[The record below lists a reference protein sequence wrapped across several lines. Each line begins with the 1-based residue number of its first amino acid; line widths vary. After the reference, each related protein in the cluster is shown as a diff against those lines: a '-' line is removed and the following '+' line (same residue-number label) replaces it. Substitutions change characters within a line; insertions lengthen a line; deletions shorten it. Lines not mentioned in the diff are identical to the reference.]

1 MNTSMARIS
10 RDIILSKVNTFDIF
24 SHFLRDRY
32 ANEHS
37 QVKQGVHIYVP
48 EISGQQKSPSFNIYY
63 SRRSQEWRY
72 KDFTGND
79 GSVFDLVMNLYNVSF
94 PDALKIID
102 QEMNL
107 NIDAVNVKY
116 ERVKPKAEYK
126 DKTEVK
132 RDYRYTLECFG
143 WTQKNKHAAW
153 WAKFGTGIKTLEL
166 YGWKPVKCLEY
177 YSKKGIPITIKDYNH
192 TLIFA
197 WERDGW
203 GKYYIP
209 EIKGIQKKRFGYFG
223 KKEEGYVFGLEQL
236 PEYGDDLYLISGEK
250 DVTNSRSHGMFSVC
264 LTSEESHPLNYPSFM
279 ELIKSKR
286 FKNCWMLYDVDRTG
300 EKQTEKIS
308 RIIPELKPKFLPIDE
323 GNDISEYLQNK
334 YKRFMF

>member
-1 MNTSMARIS
+1 MARIS

-107 NIDAVNVKY
+107 NIEAVNMEY

-126 DKTEVK
+126 DKTVNRNYSYNIQYDKWRKKHLEFWS
-132 RDYRYTLECFG
+132 RYGTSQKALEFF
-143 WTQKNKHAAW
+143 N
-153 WAKFGTGIKTLEL
+153 I
-166 YGWKPVKCLEY
+166 KPVFRLSAFRKDNSPYEIESG
-177 YSKKGIPITIKDYNH
+177 SKQ
-192 TLIFA
+192 LIYA
-197 WERDGW
+197 WEYDGW
-203 GKYYIP
+203 SKWYMP
-209 EIKGIQKKRFGYFG
+209 NIKNVQKKAFGYLG
-223 KKEEGYVFGLEQL
+223 KKPSDFVFGLEQL
-236 PEYGDDLYLISGEK
+236 PETGDDLYLIAGEK
-250 DVTNSRSHGMFSVC
+250 DCVNMYSHGFNAVC
-264 LTSEESHPLNYPSFM
+264 LDSEASVPMNNTHFM
-279 ELIKSKR
+279 ELLKSKR
-286 FKNCWMLYDVDRTG
+286 FKRTWIMYDNDQTGRKRML
-300 EKQTEKIS
+300 EIS
-308 RIIPELKPKFLPIDE
+308 KSIPELVPKLWAIPDDWDISDYL
-323 GNDISEYLQNK
+323 ISEYAK
-334 YKRFMF
+334 YMY